1 MLATSCSL
9 TARSIASQR
18 LQAIVQSAC
27 NLACSFLQLFK
38 TRLPEADD
46 AASDV
51 HPVECERYRR
61 ADRHRET
68 ADVDVANAKEKP
80 RNPANVYHADSRAR
94 HVHLEFLTSC
104 PRWPRCLASANRRGN
119 FELITGCNSS
129 WFASRGRISVC
140 GHRSFL
146 FQSSV
151 RITML
156 KLISI

>member
-1 MLATSCSL
+1 MVATLFLLFDRTLYCVS
-9 TARSIASQR
+9 TITG
-18 LQAIVQSAC
+18 AC
-27 NLACSFLQLFK
+27 NLACSFLQLFR
-38 TRLPEADD
+38 TQLPGADD

-94 HVHLEFLTSC
+94 LVHLEFLTRC

-119 FELITGCNSS
+119 IELIMGCNPS
-129 WFASRGRISVC
+129 WFASRISVC
-140 GHRSFL
+140 GHRSSL
-146 FQSSV
+146 FQSNG
-151 RITML
+151 L
-156 KLISI
+156 QCWN